1 MARTGSKS
9 GDRGMIF
16 RGWPTRAVYAFLI
29 ILGGYATA
37 VIGVVTTKAQAPV
50 IGQGGA
56 APNFPL
62 INRLFHIHVSG
73 PPPVISG
80 CGTNPV
86 LVNGSTDTAGS
97 VAPGANATACVITF
111 ANPFGL
117 NVNQAP
123 FCSVDGSSV
132 TVAYSTSPTAI
143 NVLSTSGSSPITWQC
158 FGNLN

>member
-1 MARTGSKS
+1 
-9 GDRGMIF
+9 MIF
-16 RGWPTRAVYAFLI
+16 RGWPTRTVAFLCVA
-29 ILGGYATA
+29 ATA
-37 VIGVVTTKAQAPV
+37 YAAGIGIWSAGYVHEVRAQAPV

-62 INRLFHIHVSG
+62 IQRQFHIHVSG

-80 CGTNPV
+80 CGTNPA

-97 VAPGANATACVITF
+97 VSPGPNATACVITF

-123 FCSVDGSSV
+123 FCSVDGGSV
-132 TVAYSTSPTAI
+132 TVAYSLSPTAI